1 MLPNRVRTAAAA
13 QLIALLACGAA
24 SAQPSHPAQNDGW
37 TVPSSQAPAPISRQ
51 EHAQRRARLAAEMG
65 QGVLVVLG
73 NDEPDAD
80 YLSFSQNS
88 PFRYLTGVTEPGAAL
103 VIDKRSGTPREMLF
117 VLPRDPSRE
126 VWEGARLGAEAAGTL
141 TGMPAR
147 SREAMKAT
155 LDSMLAGGTTTL
167 YMVSPLSSDGSRS
180 EWQRPDQQFA
190 AKLAE
195 AHAGTRVQWLDRELF
210 RIRAVKTPA
219 ELDLLRRSIHIT
231 LLAHREAMKAVE
243 PGMNEFEIKA
253 LIEGTFRR
261 YGADGASFG
270 TITGSGPN
278 ATTLHYRAADRYMQP
293 GETLVMDIGAWYRG
307 YAADVTRTV
316 PVSGRFS
323 PEQRSVYEIV
333 LAAQKA
339 AEAQARPGASFGAMG
354 QTAQRVIGEGL
365 ARLGLIESAT
375 ATYDCTGRGGQMGKC
390 PQTSLFY
397 MHGLGHGIG
406 LDVHDPDQAYFG
418 AFQVGSAFTIEP
430 GIYVRADVLDYLSD
444 TPGNRALR
452 TRLAPVV
459 ARFRNIGVRIEDDY
473 FITATGVERVTEG
486 APREI
491 AEIEALM
498 AQPSEWN
505 RTRRPEVVEWYRG
518 TTPR

>member
-1 MLPNRVRTAAAA
+1 MLQNHLRAAAAA
-13 QLIALLACGAA
+13 QLLALLACGAA
-24 SAQPSHPAQNDGW
+24 TAQPAAGDGW
-37 TVPSSQAPAPISRQ
+37 TVPSRQAPAPISRQ

-65 QGVLVVLG
+65 PGVLVVLG

-88 PFRYLTGVTEPGAAL
+88 PFRYLTGITEPGAAL
-103 VIDKRSGTPREMLF
+103 VIDKRGGTAREMLF
-117 VLPRDPSRE
+117 VLPRDASRE

-155 LDSMLAGGTTTL
+155 LDSMLASPTTL

-190 AKLAE
+190 TRLAE

-210 RIRAVKTPA
+210 RIRAAKSPA
-219 ELDLLRRSIHIT
+219 ELDLLRRSIYIT

-243 PGMNEFEIKA
+243 PGMNEFEIRA

-261 YGADGASFG
+261 NGADGSSFG

-278 ATTLHYRAADRYMQP
+278 STTLHYRAADRYMQP

-316 PVSGRFS
+316 PVSGRFT
-323 PEQRSVYEIV
+323 PESRSVYEIV

-339 AEAQARPGASFGAMG
+339 AEAQARPGASFGALG
-354 QTAQRVIGEGL
+354 QTAQRVVAEGL
-365 ARLGLIESAT
+365 ARLGLIESAA
-375 ATYDCTGRGGQMGKC
+375 ATYDCAGRGGQTGTC
-390 PQTSLFY
+390 PQASLFY
-397 MHGLGHGIG
+397 LHGLGHGIG
-406 LDVHDPDQAYFG
+406 LDVHDPDPMYFG
-418 AFQVGSAFTIEP
+418 PLQVGSAFTIEP
-430 GIYVRADVLDYLSD
+430 GIYVRADALDYLPD

-452 TRLAPVV
+452 TRLAPAV
-459 ARFRNIGVRIEDDY
+459 ARYRDIGVRIEDDY
-473 FITATGVERVTEG
+473 FITPTGAERVTEG

>member
-1 MLPNRVRTAAAA
+1 MHLTRVRTAAAA
-13 QLIALLACGAA
+13 QLLALLVCVAA
-24 SAQPSHPAQNDGW
+24 SAQPTAGDGW
-37 TVPSSQAPAPISRQ
+37 TVPNRQAPAPISRQ
-51 EHAQRRARLAAEMG
+51 EHAQRRAKLAEAMG
-65 QGVLVVLG
+65 NGVLVALG

-80 YLSFSQNS
+80 YLSFAQNS

-103 VIDKRSGTPREMLF
+103 VVDKRSGTPRELLF

-126 VWEGARLGAEAAGTL
+126 VWEGARMGEQGASAL
-141 TGMPAR
+141 TGIPAR
-147 SREAMKAT
+147 SRETLKAA
-155 LDSMLAGGTTTL
+155 LDSMLTGGTTL

-190 AKLAE
+190 ARMAA
-195 AHAGTRVQWLDRELF
+195 AHPGTRVEWLDRELF
-210 RIRAVKTPA
+210 RIRAVKSPA
-219 ELDLLRRSIHIT
+219 ELDLLRRSIYIT
-231 LLAHREAMKAVE
+231 LLAHREAMRAVE
-243 PGMNEFEIKA
+243 PGMNEFEIRA

-261 YGADGASFG
+261 YGADGPSFG

-278 ATTLHYRAADRYMQP
+278 STTLHYRAADRYMQP
-293 GETLVMDIGAWYRG
+293 GETLVMDIGASYRG

-339 AEAQARPGASFGAMG
+339 AEAEARPGASFRAMG
-354 QTAQRVIGEGL
+354 QTAQRVVAEGL
-365 ARLGLIESAT
+365 ARLGLIESST
-375 ATYDCTGRGGQMGKC
+375 ASYDCVGRGGGMGKC
-390 PQTSLFY
+390 PQSALFY
-397 MHGLGHGIG
+397 LHGLGHGIG

-430 GIYVRADVLDYLSD
+430 GVYVRGDAVAYLPD

-459 ARFRNIGVRIEDDY
+459 ARYRDIGVRIEDDY
-473 FITATGVERVTEG
+473 FITPTGVERVTEG

-498 AQPSEWN
+498 AQPSDWN